1 VNNCQEFVS
10 QENEMNTSVSL
21 ITQNS
26 QMRSIISML
35 GQITESDGTVLLIGE
50 TGVGKEIFAE
60 YIHQTSNRCLKPF
73 FKIGLSALPVEL
85 MESELFGHEKGS
97 FTGAMN
103 LKKGLFELASTGS
116 LFLDDIDDVPLNIQS
131 KLLRV
136 LESHEF
142 MRIGG
147 TVSIPVD
154 VRLIAASK
162 VNLKE
167 LVDKGLFRR
176 DLYYRINVI
185 PVEIPALR
193 DRKDDIIIL
202 AEHFIKRFSP
212 EKKIN
217 ISKEAHDLLL
227 KYPWPGN
234 IRELRNIIQ
243 RTVIFCNGEINAE
256 HLPLEINNQNE
267 RPSII
272 NSCLN
277 CWIEKGMNYN
287 QIVQCLEKNLIH
299 EALEHA
305 SGNQSEAARI
315 LGLSLSTFRDKMKKS
330 SPGSQSNGKACCEN
344 P

>member
-1 VNNCQEFVS
+1 
-10 QENEMNTSVSL
+10 MNPSVSL
-21 ITQNS
+21 ITQNH

-35 GQITESDGTVLLIGE
+35 GKITESDGTVLLIGE

-60 YIHQTSNRCLKPF
+60 YIHQTSNRCMKPF

-97 FTGAMN
+97 FTGAMS

-147 TVSIPVD
+147 TVPIPVD

-162 VNLKE
+162 VDLKK
-167 LVDKGLFRR
+167 LVDNGLFRR

-193 DRKDDIIIL
+193 ERKDDIILL

-212 EKKIN
+212 DKKIK
-217 ISKEAHDLLL
+217 ISKDVEDLLVQYL
-227 KYPWPGN
+227 WPGN

-243 RTVIFCNGEINAE
+243 RTVIFCNGEITLE
-256 HLPLEINNQNE
+256 HLPNEIYNIGE

-272 NSCLN
+272 SSCMN

-287 QIVQCLEKNLIH
+287 QIIQCLEKNLIH
-299 EALEHA
+299 EALHHT
-305 SGNQSEAARI
+305 SGNQSEAARV

-330 SPGSQSNGKACCEN
+330 NPGSQSNGNQCCEN